1 MFISFKDAKV
11 KVVSVASTF
20 ERGYT
25 DEYLRSLLEA
35 KYVGKHLFNGGCLR
49 LEGIDIS
56 SKEVILK
63 VSKTDYYSL
72 LATNLNNK
80 DFLTDYDVIGNPTLS
95 NNLAVSVLIRDAK
108 DELLLV
114 ERSSKVAI
122 GSSMLSVSVTGG
134 LDYVLDVEANQ
145 GIIYTTVKNEVQEE
159 LGMDVASEELEVC
172 GLFIGLNKLQP
183 ILVCNIKLNCSFAR
197 VNLKL
202 NDEIERVHIVS
213 KSDLSRYFSEFHMTE
228 ATRFHLRLFS

>member
-1 MFISFKDAKV
+1 MFISFKGAKV
-11 KVVSVASTF
+11 TVISVESTF
-20 ERGYT
+20 KKSYT
-25 DEYLRSLLEA
+25 DSFLRSLLVE
-35 KYVGKHLFNGGCLR
+35 KYTGKNLFNGDCLR
-49 LEGIDIS
+49 LESIDGS
-56 SKEVILK
+56 SKEVVLR

-108 DELLLV
+108 DDILLV

-134 LDYVLDVEANQ
+134 LDYVLDVEANH

-159 LGMDVASEELEVC
+159 LGMDIAFEELEVC

-228 ATRFHLRLFS
+228 ATRFHLSLFS

>member
-11 KVVSVASTF
+11 KVVNVESTF

-25 DEYLRSLLEA
+25 DEYLSSLLEQ
-35 KYVGKHLFNGGCLR
+35 KYVGKHLFNGDCLR

-56 SKEVILK
+56 FKEVILK

-72 LATNLNNK
+72 LATNLSNK
-80 DFLTDYDVIGNPTLS
+80 GFLTDYDVIGNSTLS

-114 ERSSKVAI
+114 ERSSKVAV

-134 LDYVLDVEANQ
+134 LDYIENVDEN
-145 GIIYTTVKNEVQEE
+145 IILTTVKKEIQEE
-159 LGMDVASEELEVC
+159 LGLDVISDNVKVC
-172 GLFIGLNKLQP
+172 GLFIGLKKLQP
-183 ILVCNIKLNCSFAR
+183 IILCDVKLDYSFDSLVLKPNEEIKNIHITSKYCL
-197 VNLKL
+197 VN
-202 NDEIERVHIVS
+202 
-213 KSDLSRYFSEFHMTE
+213 YFSDYNMSE
-228 ATRFHLRLFS
+228 ATMFHLKK

>member
-35 KYVGKHLFNGGCLR
+35 KYVGKHLFNGDCLR

-95 NNLAVSVLIRDAK
+95 NNCLLNGLLKLLSVLLCCLSQLQVVWITCWMLRQIK
-108 DELLLV
+108 VLYTLQLKMRCKKNLV
-114 ERSSKVAI
+114 W
-122 GSSMLSVSVTGG
+122 M
-134 LDYVLDVEANQ
+134 
-145 GIIYTTVKNEVQEE
+145 
-159 LGMDVASEELEVC
+159 
-172 GLFIGLNKLQP
+172 
-183 ILVCNIKLNCSFAR
+183 
-197 VNLKL
+197 
-202 NDEIERVHIVS
+202 
-213 KSDLSRYFSEFHMTE
+213 
-228 ATRFHLRLFS
+228 

>member
-11 KVVSVASTF
+11 KVVNVESTF

-25 DEYLRSLLEA
+25 DEYLSSLLEQ
-35 KYVGKHLFNGGCLR
+35 KYVGKHLFNGDCLR

-72 LATNLNNK
+72 LATNLSNK
-80 DFLTDYDVIGNPTLS
+80 GFLTDYDVIGNSTLS

-114 ERSSKVAI
+114 ERSSKVAV

-134 LDYVLDVEANQ
+134 LDYIENLDEN
-145 GIIYTTVKNEVQEE
+145 IILTTVKKEIQEE
-159 LGMDVASEELEVC
+159 LGLDVISDNVKVC
-172 GLFIGLNKLQP
+172 GLFIGLKKLQP
-183 ILVCNIKLNCSFAR
+183 IILCDVKLDYSFDSLVLKPNEEIKNIHITSKDCL
-197 VNLKL
+197 VN
-202 NDEIERVHIVS
+202 
-213 KSDLSRYFSEFHMTE
+213 YFSDYNMSE
-228 ATRFHLRLFS
+228 ATMFHLKK

>member
-20 ERGYT
+20 ERGCT

-35 KYVGKHLFNGGCLR
+35 KYVGKHLFNGDCLR

-134 LDYVLDVEANQ
+134 LDYVGDVGADK
-145 GIIYTTVKNEVQEE
+145 GVIYITVKNEVQEE
-159 LGMDVASEELEVC
+159 LGLGVDFEDLEVC
-172 GLFIGLNKLQP
+172 GLFIGLDKLQP
-183 ILVCNIKLNCSFAR
+183 VLICNVRLNCTFDL
-197 VNLKL
+197 VDLKL
-202 NDEIERVHIVS
+202 NDEIEKVHIVS
-213 KSDLSRYFSEFHMTE
+213 KGDLSRYFSEFYMTE

>member
-11 KVVSVASTF
+11 KVVSVESTF

-25 DEYLRSLLEA
+25 DEYLSSLLEQ
-35 KYVGKHLFNGGCLR
+35 KYVGKHLFNGDCLR

-56 SKEVILK
+56 FKEVILK

-72 LATNLNNK
+72 LATNLSNK
-80 DFLTDYDVIGNPTLS
+80 GFLTDYDVIGNSTLS

-114 ERSSKVAI
+114 ERSSKVAV

-134 LDYVLDVEANQ
+134 LDYIENVDEN
-145 GIIYTTVKNEVQEE
+145 IILTTVKKEIQEE
-159 LGMDVASEELEVC
+159 LGLDVISDNVKVC
-172 GLFIGLNKLQP
+172 GLFIGLKKLQP
-183 ILVCNIKLNCSFAR
+183 IILCDVKLDYSFDSLVLKPNEEIKNIHITSKDCL
-197 VNLKL
+197 VNYF
-202 NDEIERVHIVS
+202 NDYNMS
-213 KSDLSRYFSEFHMTE
+213 E
-228 ATRFHLRLFS
+228 ATMFHLKK

>member
-1 MFISFKDAKV
+1 MFISFKGAKV
-11 KVVSVASTF
+11 KVISVASTF

-35 KYVGKHLFNGGCLR
+35 KYVGKHLFNGDCLR

-80 DFLTDYDVIGNPTLS
+80 GFLTDYDVIGNSTLS

-108 DELLLV
+108 DGLLLV

-134 LDYVLDVEANQ
+134 LDYVLDIEANQ

-159 LGMDVASEELEVC
+159 LGMGVDFEDLEVC
-172 GLFIGLNKLQP
+172 GLFIGLGKLQP
-183 ILVCNIKLNCSFAR
+183 VLICNVRLNCTFDL
-197 VNLKL
+197 VDLKL
-202 NDEIERVHIVS
+202 NDEIEKVHIVS
-213 KSDLSRYFSEFHMTE
+213 KGDLSRYFSEFYMTE

>member
-1 MFISFKDAKV
+1 MV
-11 KVVSVASTF
+11 
-20 ERGYT
+20 
-25 DEYLRSLLEA
+25 LR
-35 KYVGKHLFNGGCLR
+35 
-49 LEGIDIS
+49 
-56 SKEVILK
+56 

-108 DELLLV
+108 DDILLV

-159 LGMDVASEELEVC
+159 LGMDIAFEELEVC